1 MEMHQV
7 RYFLAL
13 ADSLNFTRAAEI
25 CNVSQP
31 ALTKAIRKLEEE
43 LGGQLFRRER
53 THTHL
58 TDLGNLM
65 RPHLEAVMAAS
76 SAARVEAQS
85 FQRLEK
91 APLILGVMCTIGP
104 RRLIGFFQA
113 LEREVPTIEV
123 SLREGPG
130 DYILDQMLQGH
141 LDLAL
146 LALPRY
152 PERLNVRPL
161 YRERYVVG
169 FPDTHRFAAM
179 EQVPLRA
186 LDGEDYLNRSNCEYP
201 EYMAALHPETEEL
214 TLRIRYESEREDWI
228 QAMILAG
235 MGCAVMPEFLP
246 IMPGIVTRPLVDP
259 AVDRDISL
267 VSVPGR
273 RFSPAVG
280 AVVAL
285 AQRFDWLGTTGP

>member
-13 ADSLNFTRAAEI
+13 ADCLNFTRAAEI

-53 THTHL
+53 TLTHL
-58 TDLGNLM
+58 TDLGLLM
-65 RPHLEAVMAAS
+65 KPHLEAVMAAS
-76 SAARVEAQS
+76 SAARVEARS

-91 APLILGVMCTIGP
+91 APLTLGVMCTIGP
-104 RRLIGFFQA
+104 RRLIGFFQS
-113 LEREVPTIEV
+113 LEQEIPTIEV

-130 DYILDQMLQGH
+130 DYILDHMLQGA

-152 PERLNVRPL
+152 PERLDVRAL
-161 YRERYVVG
+161 YGERYVVG
-169 FPDTHRFAAM
+169 FGARHRFADLD
-179 EQVPLRA
+179 QVPLRA
-186 LDGEDYLNRSNCEYP
+186 LDGEDYLNRANCEYP
-201 EYMAALHPETEEL
+201 EYMAALHPETEDL
-214 TLRIRYESEREDWI
+214 ALRVRYESEREDWI

-246 IMPGIVTRPLVDP
+246 IMPGIHTRPLVEP
-259 AVDRDISL
+259 SVRRTISL
-267 VSVPGR
+267 VSVAGR
-273 RFSPAVG
+273 RFSPPVR

-285 AQRFDWLGTTGP
+285 AERFDWTNAGD

>member
-13 ADSLNFTRAAEI
+13 VDCLNFTRAAEI

-58 TDLGNLM
+58 TDLGHLM
-65 RPHLEAVMAAS
+65 KPHLEAVMAAS

-91 APLILGVMCTIGP
+91 APLVLGVMCTIGP
-104 RRLIGFFQA
+104 RRLIGFFKG

-130 DYILDQMLQGH
+130 DYILDQMLQGN

-146 LALPRY
+146 LALPTY
-152 PERLNVRPL
+152 PERLDARPL
-161 YRERYVVG
+161 YAERYVVG
-169 FPDTHRFAAM
+169 FSDRHRFAALD
-179 EQVPLRA
+179 QVPLRA
-186 LDGEDYLNRSNCEYP
+186 LNGEDYLNRANCEYP
-201 EYMAALHPETEEL
+201 EYMAALHPGTEDL
-214 TLRIRYESEREDWI
+214 DLRIRYESEREDWI

-235 MGCAVMPEFLP
+235 MGCAIMPEFLP
-246 IMPGIVTRPLVDP
+246 IMPGIHTRPLVEP
-259 AVDRDISL
+259 SVARTISL
-267 VSVPGR
+267 VTVAGR
-273 RFSPAVG
+273 RFSPPVR

-285 AQRFDWLGTTGP
+285 AQRFDWTRAGD